1 MALRAYGITP
11 KFTNSQSAGIL
22 LNLWKSSSKTKTR
35 ALVTLAN
42 CIHSDKSYWQKAAK
56 ERLSQ
61 HSSGKRQREAACLY
75 KALSAEGHLRESAG
89 VRIWGDEGP
98 DCR

>member
-1 MALRAYGITP
+1 M
-11 KFTNSQSAGIL
+11 

-61 HSSGKRQREAACLY
+61 GSSGK
-75 KALSAEGHLRESAG
+75 
-89 VRIWGDEGP
+89 
-98 DCR
+98 